1 VQARAV
7 AAAERSLTLTTSQY
21 RAGTVSYLNV
31 VTTQTIALTN
41 QITAVQ
47 ILGRRLTAS
56 VLLVQA
62 LGGGWRDTD
71 LPSAPEV
78 THVQR

>member
-1 VQARAV
+1 M
-7 AAAERSLTLTTSQY
+7 
-21 RAGTVSYLNV
+21 

-41 QITAVQ
+41 EVTAVQ

-56 VLLVQA
+56 ALLIQA

-71 LPSAPEV
+71 LPSAQGV
-78 THVQR
+78 TQAVRNGGPAPSSR